1 MKSALTALN
10 VTFKLLKGHLLI
22 DFTRRKSIMKFIKV
36 LMLMSSILL
45 CSALYATAETYES
58 RYTPLSTSK
67 CITLHQEHESIRQEC
82 PGFASYQLHVIESDL
97 RQSITLIKQ
106 GKEYPLQFWSTV
118 SPQFSTLGT
127 KAEWRFIV
135 NNKILSP
142 IALISRLNVVTGEE
156 ADETTSWLV
165 VSKITAEQVCVV
177 AKVRPQRDGS
187 QNQKA
192 RDIADKSGELPCLK

>member
-1 MKSALTALN
+1 
-10 VTFKLLKGHLLI
+10 
-22 DFTRRKSIMKFIKV
+22 
-36 LMLMSSILL
+36 
-45 CSALYATAETYES
+45 
-58 RYTPLSTSK
+58 
-67 CITLHQEHESIRQEC
+67 LHQEHESIQQEC

-106 GKEYPLQFWSTV
+106 GKEYPLQFWATV

-135 NNKILSP
+135 NNKTLSP

-156 ADETTSWLV
+156 ANETTSWLV
-165 VSKITAEQVCVV
+165 VSKITEEHVCVV

>member
-1 MKSALTALN
+1 
-10 VTFKLLKGHLLI
+10 
-22 DFTRRKSIMKFIKV
+22 MKFIKV

-106 GKEYPLQFWSTV
+106 GKEYPLQFWSTA

-135 NNKILSP
+135 NNQILSP

-192 RDIADKSGELPCLK
+192 RDIADKSGDLPCLK